1 MNYTISIWLK
11 NIRRMRRLTLDEVSQ
26 RLNGMVT
33 KQAISKYERGLMNPS
48 EAVLDAL
55 CNLYQASPGFLLGRK
70 PVVLSDFSFRSKEPV
85 PQKLEQRI
93 ISQVQIWMEHY
104 FVLENF
110 FDAMTVFKN
119 PVNGI
124 CIADFGDMEK
134 AAIQVRRKWGL
145 GNDTIASVCRIL
157 ELAGIKVLELD
168 IDEDVDG
175 LCGWVNK
182 KTPFIVLRKN
192 NVTVE
197 RKRFTALH
205 ELAHILFPSLE
216 TMDGKKKERM
226 CHRFA
231 SAILL
236 PKEVVYTYVGMLR
249 DNLSVSE
256 LSSLRS
262 MYGVS
267 VAAIVHR
274 LKDLNVISVDYYNHI
289 FDDRIKQ
296 NLLEEGW
303 GAYPL
308 VDEAV
313 KYKSLMS
320 RAIVEGYMKDSGD
333 GLQLDAKYKVEVR
346 EVEIM

>member
-11 NIRRMRRLTLDEVSQ
+11 NIRRMRGLTLDEVSQ

-33 KQAISKYERGLMNPS
+33 KQAISKYERGLMKPS
-48 EAVLDAL
+48 STVMDAL
-55 CNLYQASPGFLLGRK
+55 CKLYQASPDFLLGRK
-70 PVVLSDFSFRSKEPV
+70 PVVLSDFSFRSKESV
-85 PQKLEQRI
+85 PQKLKQRI

-104 FVLENF
+104 LALENL
-110 FDAMTVFKN
+110 FDLITVFRN
-119 PVNGI
+119 PVHGLNI
-124 CIADFGDMEK
+124 VDFDDMEN
-134 AAIQVRRKWGL
+134 AALQVRRKWGL

-157 ELAGIKVLELD
+157 ELVGVKVLELD

-182 KTPFIVLRKN
+182 KTPFIVLKKN

-205 ELAHILFPSLE
+205 ELAHILFPCLNE
-216 TMDGKKKERM
+216 MEYKRKERM

-236 PKEVVYTYVGMLR
+236 PKEVVDTYVGKVR
-249 DNLSVSE
+249 DNLSVAE

-274 LKDLNVISVDYYNHI
+274 LKDLNVISIDYYNHI
-289 FDDRIKQ
+289 FDDRIKY
-296 NLLEEGW
+296 NLFEEGW
-303 GAYPL
+303 GLYPL
-308 VDEAV
+308 MDDAV
-313 KYKSLMS
+313 KYNSLVS
-320 RAIVEGYMKDSGD
+320 RAIVEGIVDIENDDISIGGKRNVSEI
-333 GLQLDAKYKVEVR
+333 EV
-346 EVEIM
+346 M

>member
-11 NIRRMRRLTLDEVSQ
+11 NIRRMRGLTLDEVSQ

-33 KQAISKYERGLMNPS
+33 KQAISKYERGLMKPS
-48 EAVLDAL
+48 STVMDAL
-55 CNLYQASPGFLLGRK
+55 CKLYQASPDFLLGRK

-85 PQKLEQRI
+85 PQKLKQCI
-93 ISQVQIWMEHY
+93 ISQIQIWMEHY
-104 FVLENF
+104 LALENL
-110 FDAMTVFKN
+110 FDAITVFRN
-119 PVNGI
+119 PVHGLN
-124 CIADFGDMEK
+124 IADFDDMEN
-134 AAIQVRRKWGL
+134 AALQVRRKWGL

-157 ELAGIKVLELD
+157 ELVGVKVLELD

-182 KTPFIVLRKN
+182 KTPFIVLKKN

-197 RKRFTALH
+197 RKRFTVLH
-205 ELAHILFPSLE
+205 ELAHILFPCLDE
-216 TMDGKKKERM
+216 MDYKMKERM

-236 PKEVVYTYVGMLR
+236 PKEVVDTYVGKVR
-249 DNLSVSE
+249 DNLTVAE
-256 LSSLRS
+256 LSYLRS
-262 MYGVS
+262 MYGMS

-274 LKDLNVISVDYYNHI
+274 LRDLNVISVDYYNHI
-289 FDDRIKQ
+289 FNDRIKK

-308 VDEAV
+308 IDEAV
-313 KYKSLMS
+313 KYKSLVS
-320 RAIVEGYMKDSGD
+320 RAVVEGIIETENDDIPIVGKRNVSEI
-333 GLQLDAKYKVEVR
+333 EV
-346 EVEIM
+346 M

>member
-11 NIRRMRRLTLDEVSQ
+11 NIRRMRGLTLDEVSQ

-33 KQAISKYERGLMNPS
+33 KQAISKYERGLMKPS
-48 EAVLDAL
+48 STVMDAL
-55 CNLYQASPGFLLGRK
+55 CKLYQASPDFLLGRK

-85 PQKLEQRI
+85 PQKLKQRI

-104 FVLENF
+104 LALENL
-110 FDAMTVFKN
+110 FDAITVFRN
-119 PVNGI
+119 PVHGLN
-124 CIADFGDMEK
+124 IADFDDMEN
-134 AAIQVRRKWGL
+134 AALQVRRKWGL

-157 ELAGIKVLELD
+157 ELVGIKVLELD

-182 KTPFIVLRKN
+182 KTPFIVLKKN

-205 ELAHILFPSLE
+205 ELAHILFPCLDE
-216 TMDGKKKERM
+216 MDYKRKERM

-236 PKEVVYTYVGMLR
+236 PKEVVDTYVGKVR
-249 DNLSVSE
+249 DNLTVSE

-274 LKDLNVISVDYYNHI
+274 LKDLNVISIDYYNHI
-289 FDDRIKQ
+289 FDDRIKY
-296 NLLEEGW
+296 NLFEEGW
-303 GAYPL
+303 GLYPL
-308 VDEAV
+308 MDDAV
-313 KYKSLMS
+313 KYNSLVS
-320 RAIVEGYMKDSGD
+320 RAIVEGIVDIENDDISIGGKRNVSEI
-333 GLQLDAKYKVEVR
+333 EV
-346 EVEIM
+346 M

>member
-11 NIRRMRRLTLDEVSQ
+11 NIRRMRGLTLDEVSQ

-33 KQAISKYERGLMNPS
+33 KQAISKYERGLMKPS
-48 EAVLDAL
+48 STVMDAL
-55 CNLYQASPGFLLGRK
+55 CKLYQASPDFLLGRK

-85 PQKLEQRI
+85 PQKLKQRI

-104 FVLENF
+104 LALENL
-110 FDAMTVFKN
+110 FDTITVFRN
-119 PVNGI
+119 PVHGLN
-124 CIADFGDMEK
+124 IADFDDMEN
-134 AAIQVRRKWGL
+134 AALQVRRKWGL

-157 ELAGIKVLELD
+157 ELVGIKVLELD

-182 KTPFIVLRKN
+182 KTPFIVLKKN

-205 ELAHILFPSLE
+205 ELAHILFPCLDE
-216 TMDGKKKERM
+216 MDYKRKERM

-236 PKEVVYTYVGMLR
+236 PKEVVDTYVGKVR
-249 DNLSVSE
+249 DNLSVAE

-262 MYGVS
+262 MYGIS

-274 LKDLNVISVDYYNHI
+274 LKDLNVISIDYYNHI
-289 FDDRIKQ
+289 FDDRIKY
-296 NLLEEGW
+296 NLFEEGW
-303 GAYPL
+303 GLYPL
-308 VDEAV
+308 MDDAV
-313 KYKSLMS
+313 KYNSLVS
-320 RAIVEGYMKDSGD
+320 RAIVEGIVDIENDDISIGGKRNVSEI
-333 GLQLDAKYKVEVR
+333 EV
-346 EVEIM
+346 M

>member
-11 NIRRMRRLTLDEVSQ
+11 NIRRMRGLTLDEVSQ

-33 KQAISKYERGLMNPS
+33 KQAISKYERGLMKPS
-48 EAVLDAL
+48 STVMDAL
-55 CNLYQASPGFLLGRK
+55 CKLYQASPDFLLGRK

-85 PQKLEQRI
+85 PQKLKQRI
-93 ISQVQIWMEHY
+93 ISKVQIWMEHY
-104 FVLENF
+104 LALENL
-110 FDAMTVFKN
+110 FDSITVFRN
-119 PVNGI
+119 PVHGLNI
-124 CIADFGDMEK
+124 VDFDDMEN
-134 AAIQVRRKWGL
+134 AALQVRRKWGL

-157 ELAGIKVLELD
+157 ELVGIKVLELD

-175 LCGWVNK
+175 LCGWVK
-182 KTPFIVLRKN
+182 KTPFIVLKKN

-205 ELAHILFPSLE
+205 ELAHILFPCLDE
-216 TMDGKKKERM
+216 MDYKRKERM

-236 PKEVVYTYVGMLR
+236 PKEVVDTYVGKIR
-249 DNLSVSE
+249 DNLTVSE

-274 LKDLNVISVDYYNHI
+274 LRDLNVISVDYYNHI
-289 FDDRIKQ
+289 FDDRIKK

-303 GAYPL
+303 GLYPL
-308 VDEAV
+308 IDEAV
-313 KYKSLMS
+313 KYKSLMN
-320 RAIVEGYMKDSGD
+320 RAVVEGVMDIENDDILIGGKRNVS
-333 GLQLDAKYKVEVR
+333 KIEV
-346 EVEIM
+346 M

>member
-11 NIRRMRRLTLDEVSQ
+11 NIRRMRGLTLDEVSQ
-26 RLNGMVT
+26 RLNGIVT
-33 KQAISKYERGLMNPS
+33 KQAISKYERGLMKPS
-48 EAVLDAL
+48 SVVFDAL
-55 CNLYQASPGFLLGRK
+55 CKLYQASPDFLLGRK

-85 PQKLEQRI
+85 PQKLKQRI

-104 FVLENF
+104 LALENL
-110 FDAMTVFKN
+110 FDTITAFRN
-119 PVNGI
+119 PVHGLN
-124 CIADFGDMEK
+124 IADFDDMEN
-134 AAIQVRRKWGL
+134 AATQVRRKWGL
-145 GNDTIASVCRIL
+145 GNDTIASVCRML
-157 ELAGIKVLELD
+157 ELVGIKVLELD
-168 IDEDVDG
+168 IDEEVDG

-182 KTPFIVLRKN
+182 KTPFIVLKKN

-205 ELAHILFPSLE
+205 ELAHVLFPCLDE
-216 TMDGKKKERM
+216 MDYKRKERM

-236 PKEVVYTYVGMLR
+236 PKEVVDTYVGKVR
-249 DNLSVSE
+249 DNLTVYE

-262 MYGVS
+262 MYGIS

-274 LKDLNVISVDYYNHI
+274 LRDLNVISVDYYNHI
-289 FDDRIKQ
+289 FDDRIKK

-308 VDEAV
+308 IDEAV
-313 KYKSLMS
+313 KYKSLMN
-320 RAIVEGYMKDSGD
+320 RAIVEGYVND
-333 GLQLDAKYKVEVR
+333 GVELSINRKQKVNVSEI
-346 EVEIM
+346 EIM

>member
-11 NIRRMRRLTLDEVSQ
+11 NIRKMRGLTLDEVSQ

-33 KQAISKYERGLMNPS
+33 KQAISKYERGMMNPS
-48 EAVLDAL
+48 PTVLNAL
-55 CNLYQASPGFLLGRK
+55 CKLYQASPGFLLGRK
-70 PVVLSDFSFRSKEPV
+70 PVVLSDFSFRSKEPI
-85 PQKLEQRI
+85 PQKLKQRL
-93 ISQVQIWMEHY
+93 ISQVQMWMENY
-104 FVLENF
+104 LILENF
-110 FDAMTVFKN
+110 FDATTIFKS
-119 PVNGI
+119 PVNEL
-124 CIADFGDMEK
+124 CITDFDDMEK

-145 GNDTIASVCRIL
+145 GNDTIASVCRML

-182 KTPFIVLRKN
+182 KTPFIVLKK

-205 ELAHILFPSLE
+205 ELSHILFPSLD
-216 TMDGKKKERM
+216 TADYKKKERM

-236 PKEVVYTYVGMLR
+236 PKEVIETYVGKVR

-274 LKDLNVISVDYYNHI
+274 LKDLNVISIDYYNHI

-296 NLLEEGW
+296 NPLEEGW

-308 VDEAV
+308 IDDAV
-313 KYKSLMS
+313 KYKSLIS
-320 RAIVEGYMKDSGD
+320 RAIVEGYMKED
-333 GLQLDAKYKVEVR
+333 GFSIKLDAKYKVDVNK
-346 EVEIM
+346 VEIM

>member
-11 NIRRMRRLTLDEVSQ
+11 NIRRMRGLTLDEVSQ

-33 KQAISKYERGLMNPS
+33 KQAISKYERGLMKPS
-48 EAVLDAL
+48 STVMNAL
-55 CNLYQASPGFLLGRK
+55 CKLYQASPDFLLGRK
-70 PVVLSDFSFRSKEPV
+70 PVVLSDLSFRSKEPV
-85 PQKLEQRI
+85 PQKLKQRI

-104 FVLENF
+104 LALENL
-110 FDAMTVFKN
+110 FDSITVFRN
-119 PVNGI
+119 PVHGLNI
-124 CIADFGDMEK
+124 VDFDDMENT
-134 AAIQVRRKWGL
+134 AFQVRRKWGL

-157 ELAGIKVLELD
+157 ELVGIKVLELD

-182 KTPFIVLRKN
+182 KTPFIVLKKN

-205 ELAHILFPSLE
+205 ELAHILFPCLDE
-216 TMDGKKKERM
+216 MDYKRKERM

-236 PKEVVYTYVGMLR
+236 PKEVVDTYVGKVR

-262 MYGVS
+262 MYGISIAV
-267 VAAIVHR
+267 IVHR
-274 LKDLNVISVDYYNHI
+274 LKDLNVISIDYYNHI
-289 FDDRIKQ
+289 FDDRIKY
-296 NLLEEGW
+296 NLFEEGW
-303 GAYPL
+303 GLYPL
-308 VDEAV
+308 MDDAV
-313 KYKSLMS
+313 KYNSLVS
-320 RAIVEGYMKDSGD
+320 RAIMEGIVDIENDDISIGGKRNVSEI
-333 GLQLDAKYKVEVR
+333 EV
-346 EVEIM
+346 M

>member
-11 NIRRMRRLTLDEVSQ
+11 NIRRMRGLTLDEVSQ

-33 KQAISKYERGLMNPS
+33 KQAISKYERGLMKPS
-48 EAVLDAL
+48 STVMNAL
-55 CNLYQASPGFLLGRK
+55 CKLYQASPDFLLGRK

-85 PQKLEQRI
+85 PQKLKQRI
-93 ISQVQIWMEHY
+93 ISKVQIWMEHY
-104 FVLENF
+104 LALENL
-110 FDAMTVFKN
+110 FDSITVFRN
-119 PVNGI
+119 PVHGLNI
-124 CIADFGDMEK
+124 VDFDDMEN
-134 AAIQVRRKWGL
+134 AALQVRRKWGL

-157 ELAGIKVLELD
+157 ELVGVKVLELD

-182 KTPFIVLRKN
+182 KTPFIVLKKN

-205 ELAHILFPSLE
+205 ELAHILFPCLNE
-216 TMDGKKKERM
+216 MDYKRKERM

-236 PKEVVYTYVGMLR
+236 PKEVVDTYVGKVR
-249 DNLSVSE
+249 DNLSVAE

-262 MYGVS
+262 MYGIS

-274 LKDLNVISVDYYNHI
+274 LKDLNVISIDYYNHI
-289 FDDRIKQ
+289 FDDRIKY
-296 NLLEEGW
+296 NLFEEGW
-303 GAYPL
+303 GLYPL
-308 VDEAV
+308 MDDAV
-313 KYKSLMS
+313 KYNSLVS
-320 RAIVEGYMKDSGD
+320 RAIVEGIVDIENDDISIGGKRNVSEI
-333 GLQLDAKYKVEVR
+333 EV
-346 EVEIM
+346 M

>member
-11 NIRRMRRLTLDEVSQ
+11 NIRRMRGLTLDEVSQ

-33 KQAISKYERGLMNPS
+33 KQAISKYERGLMKPS
-48 EAVLDAL
+48 SVVLDAL
-55 CNLYQASPGFLLGRK
+55 CKLYQASPDFLLGRK
-70 PVVLSDFSFRSKEPV
+70 PVVLSDFSFRSKEQV
-85 PQKLEQRI
+85 PQKLKQRI
-93 ISQVQIWMEHY
+93 LSQVQIWMEHY
-104 FVLENF
+104 LALENL
-110 FDAMTVFKN
+110 FDAITSFRN
-119 PVNGI
+119 PVHGLS
-124 CIADFGDMEK
+124 IADFCDMEN
-134 AAIQVRRKWGL
+134 AALQVRRKWGL

-157 ELAGIKVLELD
+157 ELVGIKVLELD

-182 KTPFIVLRKN
+182 KTPFIVLKKN

-205 ELAHILFPSLE
+205 ELAHILFPCLDE
-216 TMDGKKKERM
+216 MDYKKKERM

-236 PKEVVYTYVGMLR
+236 PKEVVYTYVGRVR

-256 LSSLRS
+256 LSSLRG

-274 LKDLNVISVDYYNHI
+274 LRDLNVISVDYYNHI
-289 FDDRIKQ
+289 FDDRIKK

-303 GAYPL
+303 GLYPL
-308 VDEAV
+308 IDEAV
-313 KYKSLMS
+313 KYKSLMN
-320 RAIVEGYMKDSGD
+320 RAVVEGVMDIENDDILIGGKRNVS
-333 GLQLDAKYKVEVR
+333 KIEV
-346 EVEIM
+346 M

>member
-11 NIRRMRRLTLDEVSQ
+11 NIRRMRGLTLDEVSQ

-33 KQAISKYERGLMNPS
+33 KQAISKYERGLMKPS
-48 EAVLDAL
+48 STVMDAL
-55 CNLYQASPGFLLGRK
+55 CKLYQASPDFLLGRK

-85 PQKLEQRI
+85 PQKLKQRI

-104 FVLENF
+104 LALENL
-110 FDAMTVFKN
+110 FDLITVFRN
-119 PVNGI
+119 PVHGLNI
-124 CIADFGDMEK
+124 VDFDDMEN
-134 AAIQVRRKWGL
+134 AALQVRRKWGL

-157 ELAGIKVLELD
+157 ELVGVKVLELD

-182 KTPFIVLRKN
+182 KTPFIVLKKN

-205 ELAHILFPSLE
+205 ELAHILFPCLNE
-216 TMDGKKKERM
+216 MEYKRKERM

-236 PKEVVYTYVGMLR
+236 PKEVVDTYVGKVR
-249 DNLSVSE
+249 DNLSVAE

-262 MYGVS
+262 MYGIS

-274 LKDLNVISVDYYNHI
+274 LKDLNVISIDYYNHI
-289 FDDRIKQ
+289 FDDRIKY
-296 NLLEEGW
+296 NLFEEGW
-303 GAYPL
+303 GLYPL
-308 VDEAV
+308 MDDAV
-313 KYKSLMS
+313 KYNSLVS
-320 RAIVEGYMKDSGD
+320 RAIVEGIVDIENDDISIGGKRNVSEI
-333 GLQLDAKYKVEVR
+333 EV
-346 EVEIM
+346 M

>member
-1 MNYTISIWLK
+1 
-11 NIRRMRRLTLDEVSQ
+11 MRGLTLDEVSQ

-33 KQAISKYERGLMNPS
+33 KQAISKYERGLMKPS
-48 EAVLDAL
+48 STVMDAL
-55 CNLYQASPGFLLGRK
+55 CKLYQASPDFLLGRK

-85 PQKLEQRI
+85 PQKLKQRI

-104 FVLENF
+104 LALENL
-110 FDAMTVFKN
+110 FDAITVFRN
-119 PVNGI
+119 PVHGLN
-124 CIADFGDMEK
+124 IADFDDMEN
-134 AAIQVRRKWGL
+134 AALQVRRKWGL

-157 ELAGIKVLELD
+157 ELVGIKVLELD

-182 KTPFIVLRKN
+182 KTPFIVLKKN

-205 ELAHILFPSLE
+205 ELAHILFPCLDE
-216 TMDGKKKERM
+216 MDYKRKERM

-236 PKEVVYTYVGMLR
+236 PKEVVDTYVGKVR
-249 DNLSVSE
+249 DNLTVSE

-274 LKDLNVISVDYYNHI
+274 LKDLNVISIDYYNHI
-289 FDDRIKQ
+289 FDDRIKY
-296 NLLEEGW
+296 NLFEEGW
-303 GAYPL
+303 GLYPL
-308 VDEAV
+308 MDDAV
-313 KYKSLMS
+313 KYNSLVS
-320 RAIVEGYMKDSGD
+320 RAIVEGIVDIENDDISIGGKRNVSEI
-333 GLQLDAKYKVEVR
+333 EV
-346 EVEIM
+346 M

>member
-11 NIRRMRRLTLDEVSQ
+11 NIRRMRGLTLDEVSQ

-33 KQAISKYERGLMNPS
+33 KQAISKYERGLMKPS
-48 EAVLDAL
+48 STVMDAL
-55 CNLYQASPGFLLGRK
+55 CKLYQASPDFLLGRK

-85 PQKLEQRI
+85 PQKLKQRI

-104 FVLENF
+104 LALENL
-110 FDAMTVFKN
+110 FDLITVFRN
-119 PVNGI
+119 PVHGLNI
-124 CIADFGDMEK
+124 VDFDDMEN
-134 AAIQVRRKWGL
+134 AALQVRRKWGL
-145 GNDTIASVCRIL
+145 GNDTIASVCRVL
-157 ELAGIKVLELD
+157 ELVGIKVLELD
-168 IDEDVDG
+168 IEEDVDG

-182 KTPFIVLRKN
+182 KTPFIVLKKN

-205 ELAHILFPSLE
+205 ELAHILFPCLNE
-216 TMDGKKKERM
+216 MEYKRKERM

-236 PKEVVYTYVGMLR
+236 PKEVVDTYVGKVR
-249 DNLSVSE
+249 DNLSVAE

-274 LKDLNVISVDYYNHI
+274 LKDLNVISIDYYNHI
-289 FDDRIKQ
+289 FDDRIKY
-296 NLLEEGW
+296 NLFEEGW
-303 GAYPL
+303 GLYPL
-308 VDEAV
+308 MDDAV
-313 KYKSLMS
+313 KYNSLVS
-320 RAIVEGYMKDSGD
+320 RAIVEGIVDIENDDISIGGKRNVSEI
-333 GLQLDAKYKVEVR
+333 EV
-346 EVEIM
+346 M

>member
-11 NIRRMRRLTLDEVSQ
+11 NIRRMRGLTLDEVSQ

-33 KQAISKYERGLMNPS
+33 KQAISKYERGLMKPS
-48 EAVLDAL
+48 SVVLDAL
-55 CNLYQASPGFLLGRK
+55 CKLYQASPDFLLGRK
-70 PVVLSDFSFRSKEPV
+70 PVELSDFSFRSKEQV
-85 PQKLEQRI
+85 PQKLKQRI
-93 ISQVQIWMEHY
+93 LSQVQIWMEHY
-104 FVLENF
+104 LALENL
-110 FDAMTVFKN
+110 FDAITSFRN
-119 PVNGI
+119 PVHGLS
-124 CIADFGDMEK
+124 IADFCDMEN
-134 AAIQVRRKWGL
+134 AALQVRRKWGL

-157 ELAGIKVLELD
+157 ELVGIKVLELE
-168 IDEDVDG
+168 IEEDVDG

-182 KTPFIVLRKN
+182 KTPFIVLKKN

-205 ELAHILFPSLE
+205 ELAHILFPCLDE
-216 TMDGKKKERM
+216 MDYKRKERM

-236 PKEVVYTYVGMLR
+236 PKEVVDTYVGKVR
-249 DNLSVSE
+249 DNLTVSE

-274 LKDLNVISVDYYNHI
+274 LRDLNVISVDYYNHI
-289 FDDRIKQ
+289 FDDKIKK

-303 GAYPL
+303 GLYPL
-308 VDEAV
+308 IDEAV
-313 KYKSLMS
+313 KYKSLMN
-320 RAIVEGYMKDSGD
+320 RAVVEGVMDIENDDILIGGKRNVS
-333 GLQLDAKYKVEVR
+333 KIEV
-346 EVEIM
+346 M

>member
-11 NIRRMRRLTLDEVSQ
+11 NIRRMRGLTLDEVSQ

-33 KQAISKYERGLMNPS
+33 KQAISKYERGLMKPS
-48 EAVLDAL
+48 STVMNAL
-55 CNLYQASPGFLLGRK
+55 CKLYQASPDFLLGRK

-85 PQKLEQRI
+85 PQKLKQRI
-93 ISQVQIWMEHY
+93 ISKVQIWMEHY
-104 FVLENF
+104 LALENL
-110 FDAMTVFKN
+110 FDSITVFRN
-119 PVNGI
+119 PVHGLNI
-124 CIADFGDMEK
+124 VDFDDMEN
-134 AAIQVRRKWGL
+134 AALQVRRKWGL

-157 ELAGIKVLELD
+157 ELVGIKVLELD

-175 LCGWVNK
+175 LCGWVK
-182 KTPFIVLRKN
+182 KTPFIVLKKN

-205 ELAHILFPSLE
+205 ELAHILFPCLDE
-216 TMDGKKKERM
+216 MDYKRKERM

-236 PKEVVYTYVGMLR
+236 PKEVVDTYVGKIR
-249 DNLSVSE
+249 DNLTVSE

-274 LKDLNVISVDYYNHI
+274 LRDLNVISVDYYNHI
-289 FDDRIKQ
+289 FDDRIKK

-303 GAYPL
+303 GLYPL
-308 VDEAV
+308 IDEAV
-313 KYKSLMS
+313 KYKSLMN
-320 RAIVEGYMKDSGD
+320 RAVVEGVMDIENDDILIGGKRNVS
-333 GLQLDAKYKVEVR
+333 KIEV
-346 EVEIM
+346 M

>member
-1 MNYTISIWLK
+1 
-11 NIRRMRRLTLDEVSQ
+11 MRGLTLDEVSQ

-33 KQAISKYERGLMNPS
+33 KQAISKYERGLMKPS
-48 EAVLDAL
+48 STVMDAL
-55 CNLYQASPGFLLGRK
+55 CKLYQASPDFLLGRK

-85 PQKLEQRI
+85 PQKLKQRI

-104 FVLENF
+104 LALENL
-110 FDAMTVFKN
+110 FDLITVFRN
-119 PVNGI
+119 PVHGLNI
-124 CIADFGDMEK
+124 VDFDDMEN
-134 AAIQVRRKWGL
+134 AALQVRRKWGL

-157 ELAGIKVLELD
+157 ELVGVKVLELD

-182 KTPFIVLRKN
+182 KTPFIVLKKN

-205 ELAHILFPSLE
+205 ELAHILFPCLNE
-216 TMDGKKKERM
+216 MEYKRKERM

-236 PKEVVYTYVGMLR
+236 PKEVVDTYVGKVR
-249 DNLSVSE
+249 DNLSVAE

-262 MYGVS
+262 MYGIS

-274 LKDLNVISVDYYNHI
+274 LKDLNVISIDYYNHI
-289 FDDRIKQ
+289 FDDRIKY
-296 NLLEEGW
+296 NLFEEGW
-303 GAYPL
+303 GLYPL
-308 VDEAV
+308 MDDAV
-313 KYKSLMS
+313 KYNSLVS
-320 RAIVEGYMKDSGD
+320 RAIVEGIVDIENDDISIGGKRNVSEI
-333 GLQLDAKYKVEVR
+333 EV
-346 EVEIM
+346 M